1 MEIIGVVEVFV
12 VLARIVR
19 ARCKTSGG
27 MRQAAQVA
35 QEARS
40 CRRLDTLDIH
50 PQVLGHLLAEQL
62 HTGADLDVEVPI
74 SNVLTGRLEQKK
86 FT

>member
-1 MEIIGVVEVFV
+1 MELLKFSLCLQE
-12 VLARIVR
+12 LCARDV
-19 ARCKTSGG
+19 KLTSGG